1 MKYLILFLIFQNFQ
15 TFAVTLD
22 EAFQASL
29 KKNEDVQQA
38 NEQVIQSEEHLSQA
52 KSTIFPNLSFNAS
65 YMVQPEPKDPVA
77 QQFFEKEQTSSSFT
91 LRQPLFK
98 GFREYAG
105 IRQRKNLIQS
115 QKQNRIATLLQLYE
129 SVARSYISVLALEQ
143 DLRNLIEQKRIYSER
158 IKDLI
163 ARTKRGESRPTEALT
178 AQSTEAALDAEIKM
192 TESSLVSERETLK
205 FLTGLPADAGLS
217 DNSLEKKNEKF
228 AVKSLED
235 YLAHIEETPD
245 IKSARE
251 QIEATQEEIKMARGG
266 HWPSLDLLG
275 NYYVQRSEGY
285 LSDMKWDVKLQLTFP
300 LFEGGIVLSQTRE
313 ATSRNREKELELNR
327 LRKQA
332 ETSIRSLH
340 EGLKNRTEQLAALQR
355 SSELSEKSYQVV
367 QSDFRR
373 GLSRSIDVQLALT
386 EFRMARRSYNQ
397 ARFSAQLDWIK
408 LQIAS
413 AQFPAAIMKEL

>member
-143 DLRNLIEQKRIYSER
+143 DLRNLNEQKRIYSER

-235 YLAHIEETPD
+235 YLAHIEERPD

>member
-235 YLAHIEETPD
+235 YLAHIEERPD